1 MKQMELA
8 KYFSDNKKNYDSKY
22 LVKILEEI
30 LGKSFNEIKEDINNK
45 RVTVT
50 AEKIESYLEQR
61 FIEEDPELKKR
72 IDSSKN
78 KRSGNV
84 GEWSKKDIED
94 YSQEFADE
102 LAAGRYYFEP
112 YTLEYFNRYTDI
124 VRNKVNTLLNIV
136 NGLANKEVESV
147 KEQIEELDINI
158 SSDGKVSK
166 DDIIRLIIPI
176 VANIKMLEE
185 KVEKA
190 NDLSTYLTF
199 KESKHTLLKDGWS
212 ESEIYPASSLQIQSE
227 MNDWRD
233 DNVKLSNNQKK
244 ILQKSQE
251 KNRKIVAD
259 ILTSLDFD

>member
-50 AEKIESYLEQR
+50 AEQIESYLEQK
-61 FIEEDPELKKR
+61 FIEEAPELKER
-72 IDSSKN
+72 LQNTRPNRSKN
-78 KRSGNV
+78 I
-84 GEWSKKDIED
+84 GEMTRQDIKDKANR
-94 YSQEFADE
+94 FADE

-136 NGLANKEVESV
+136 SGLANKEVESV

-199 KESKHTLLKDGWS
+199 KESKHSLLKDGWS
-212 ESEIYPASSLQIQSE
+212 EREIYPISSLQIQSE

-244 ILQKSQE
+244 ILQKGQE
-251 KNRKIVAD
+251 RSRKIVAD
-259 ILTSLDFD
+259 ILTSLDID

>member
-50 AEKIESYLEQR
+50 AEQIESYLEQK
-61 FIEEDPELKKR
+61 FIEESPKLKERLQKTR
-72 IDSSKN
+72 PNRSENIEEMTRQDN
-78 KRSGNV
+78 KDKANS
-84 GEWSKKDIED
+84 
-94 YSQEFADE
+94 FADE

-136 NGLANKEVESV
+136 SGLANKEVESV
-147 KEQIEELDINI
+147 QEQIEELDINI

-176 VANIKMLEE
+176 IANINILKE

-190 NDLSTYLTF
+190 NNLSTYLTF

-212 ESEIYPASSLQIQSE
+212 ETEIYPISSLQIQSE
-227 MNDWRD
+227 MNDWRE

-244 ILQKSQE
+244 ILKRSQQR
-251 KNRKIVAD
+251 NRKMVAD
-259 ILTSLDFD
+259 TLKNID

>member
-1 MKQMELA
+1 MGIINLE
-8 KYFSDNKKNYDSKY
+8 KYFSDNEKNYDSNY
-22 LVKILEEI
+22 LVKVLEEI
-30 LGKSFNEIKEDINNK
+30 IGKSLIEIKEDVNSK

-50 AEKIESYLEQR
+50 PEQIESYLEQR

-72 IDSSKN
+72 IDSPKN

-102 LAAGRYYFEP
+102 LAASRYRFVP
-112 YTLEYFNRYTDI
+112 YTFEYFNRYTDI

-136 NGLANKEVESV
+136 SGLANKKIEP
-147 KEQIEELDINI
+147 IEELINELDIKI
-158 SSDGKVSK
+158 STDGKVSK

-176 VANIKMLEE
+176 VANINMLEE

-199 KESKHTLLKDGWS
+199 KESKHTLYKDGLS
-212 ESEIYPASSLQIQSE
+212 ESEIYPASSLQTQSE

-233 DNVKLSNNQKK
+233 DNVKLSDKQKK
-244 ILQKSQE
+244 ILEKRQE
-251 KNRKIVAD
+251 RNRKIVAD
-259 ILTSLDFD
+259 ILTSLD

>member
-30 LGKSFNEIKEDINNK
+30 LGKTFNEIKEDINNK

-50 AEKIESYLEQR
+50 AEQIESYLEQK
-61 FIEEDPELKKR
+61 FIEESPKLKERLQKTR
-72 IDSSKN
+72 PN
-78 KRSGNV
+78 RSENI
-84 GEWSKKDIED
+84 EEMTRQDIKDKANR
-94 YSQEFADE
+94 FADE

-136 NGLANKEVESV
+136 SGLANKEVESV

-176 VANIKMLEE
+176 VANINILKE

-212 ESEIYPASSLQIQSE
+212 ETEIYPISSLQIQSE

-244 ILQKSQE
+244 ILKKSQQR
-251 KNRKIVAD
+251 NRKMIAD
-259 ILTSLDFD
+259 TLKNID

>member
-50 AEKIESYLEQR
+50 SEQIESYLEQR

-72 IDSSKN
+72 IDSPKN
-78 KRSGNV
+78 KKSGNV

-102 LAAGRYYFEP
+102 LVASRYRFVP
-112 YTLEYFNRYTDI
+112 YTLEYFTRYTDI
-124 VRNKVNTLLNIV
+124 VRKKINILLNIV
-136 NGLANKEVESV
+136 SGLANKKIEP
-147 KEQIEELDINI
+147 IEELINDLDIKI
-158 SSDGKVSK
+158 STDGKVSK
-166 DDIIRLIIPI
+166 EDIIRLIIPI
-176 VANIKMLEE
+176 VANINMLEE

-199 KESKHTLLKDGWS
+199 KESKDSLYRDGWS
-212 ESEIYPASSLQIQSE
+212 ESEIYPMSSLQTQSD

-233 DNVKLSNNQKK
+233 DNVKLSDNQK
-244 ILQKSQE
+244 ILLKKRQE
-251 KNRKIVAD
+251 KSRKIIAD
-259 ILTSLDFD
+259 ILTSLD